1 MSTASLVAGSGR
13 IDVVPELPEVEAL
26 AADLRERAA
35 GREIDRAEVAEF
47 SVLKTYDPPLSAL
60 HGARI
65 SGTSRRGKF
74 LDLACAP
81 AAGGPDLHLVTHLA
95 RAGWLRWRDAM
106 PEAPAKPG
114 KGPLAFRVRFADGA
128 GFDLTEAGTRKRL
141 AVYLVTDIEQI
152 PGVASLGPEP
162 LDPEFTVDVLA
173 GILAGRRTQIKG
185 VLRDQKLI
193 AGIGNAYSDEVL
205 HAAKMSPFRLASSL
219 SADEVAELHAVIIGT
234 LREAIERSDGLG
246 ASDLKKEKKA
256 GLRVH
261 GRTGE
266 PCPVCG
272 DTVREVSFADSALQ
286 YCATCQTG
294 GKPLADRRLSRL
306 LK

>member
-1 MSTASLVAGSGR
+1 
-13 IDVVPELPEVEAL
+13 VPELPEVEAL
-26 AADLRERAA
+26 ARGLRERAA
-35 GREIDRAEVAEF
+35 GRVIDRADPAEF
-47 SVLKTYDPPLSAL
+47 SVLKTYDPPLTAL
-60 HGARI
+60 
-65 SGTSRRGKF
+65 SGLAVTTAGRYGKF
-74 LDLACAP
+74 LDLI
-81 AAGGPDLHLVTHLA
+81 AARPGGPELHLVMHLA
-95 RAGWLRWRDAM
+95 RAGWLRWREGL
-106 PEAPAKPG
+106 PEAPPRPG
-114 KGPLAFRVRFADGA
+114 RGPLAFRLRFADGA

-141 AVYLVTDIEQI
+141 AVYLVTDIDAI

-162 LDPEFTVDVLA
+162 LDPDFTPAALGA
-173 GILAGRRTQIKG
+173 ILAGRRTQIKG

-205 HAAKMSPFRLASSL
+205 HAARMSPFRLASSL
-219 SADEVAELHAVIIGT
+219 SAEEVEALHGVIIGT
-234 LREAIERSDGLG
+234 LREAIARSDGLA

-261 GRTGE
+261 GKAGE
-266 PCPVCG
+266 LCPVCG

-294 GKPLADRRLSRL
+294 GKPLADRRMSRL